1 MNAGETATFKVV
13 ATSTELTY
21 QWYYQKSGESIWN
34 QVSVN
39 GTAATYSLTTVAR
52 HNGYTYRCK
61 VTNSAGS
68 VYSSTATLTVAAGVK
83 ITAQPKSVTVAK
95 AGDTARTTVT
105 ATGDGLTYQWYVKD
119 PGSSSFTK
127 SSNTTKSYSVVLT
140 AAKSGRQVYCV
151 VGDKYGNTVKS
162 NTVTLTIE

>member
-13 ATSTELTY
+13 ATSKELTY

-52 HNGYTYRCK
+52 HNGYTYRCQ
-61 VTNSAGS
+61 VTNSADS
-68 VYSSTATLTVAAGVK
+68 VYSSTVTLTVAAGVK
-83 ITAQPKSVTVAK
+83 ITAQPQSVTVAK

-119 PGSSSFTK
+119 PGSSTFSK
-127 SSNTTKSYSVVLT
+127 SSNTTKSYSVALT
-140 AAKSGRQVYCV
+140 EAKSGRQVYCV

-162 NTVTLTIE
+162 STATLTIE